1 KRYLDFAGGSMIRV
15 PVKAKKGIYR
25 VMRTRVPRT
34 RTFEL
39 YRRAEAK
46 TPDLIKEIYK
56 AISDEVETHPEA
68 TSHRSSSLIEGIPS
82 GWSYKSRW
90 LKFSSSEAERR
101 SLFEQVLW
109 TFFFDQSDTW
119 ETSWPEPRRTDAEY
133 VAVAGKRPVDRAPAP
148 RPKRAAAPTPKAASR
163 GIEAAPSAAPVAEA
177 TAQLI
182 PGDIVKIIEGRYT
195 GLIGQIVEIR
205 VVGKFNRFTVR
216 LPGDDQYYDVPN
228 FPMFA
233 LEKA

>member
-1 KRYLDFAGGSMIRV
+1 MIRV
-15 PVKAKKGIYR
+15 PVKTKKGVYR

-39 YRRAEAK
+39 YRRADAK
-46 TPDLIKEIYK
+46 TPDLIKAIYK
-56 AISDEVETHPEA
+56 VMCDEVEAHPEA

-148 RPKRAAAPTPKAASR
+148 RPKRAAAPASEVRSR
-163 GIEAAPSAAPVAEA
+163 GIDVAPSAAEV
-177 TAQLI
+177 TAQFI

-195 GLIGQIVEIR
+195 GLIGQITEVPI
-205 VVGKFNRFTVR
+205 VGGFERFTVS
-216 LPGDDQYYDVPN
+216 LPADDQYYDVPN
-228 FPMFA
+228 FPLFA
-233 LEKA
+233 LEKAQ

>member
-1 KRYLDFAGGSMIRV
+1 MGCTADFDKRYLDFAGGSMIRV

-56 AISDEVETHPEA
+56 AISDAVETHPEA

-82 GWSYKSRW
+82 GWSHKSRW
-90 LKFSSSEAERR
+90 LKFSASEAERR

-133 VAVAGKRPVDRAPAP
+133 VAVAGKRPVDWAPAP
-148 RPKRAAAPTPKAASR
+148 RPPQCGCPHPEGS
-163 GIEAAPSAAPVAEA
+163 
-177 TAQLI
+177 Q
-182 PGDIVKIIEGRYT
+182 PG
-195 GLIGQIVEIR
+195 
-205 VVGKFNRFTVR
+205 N
-216 LPGDDQYYDVPN
+216 
-228 FPMFA
+228 
-233 LEKA
+233 

>member
-1 KRYLDFAGGSMIRV
+1 MIRV
-15 PVKAKKGIYR
+15 PVKTKKGVYR

-39 YRRAEAK
+39 YQRADAK
-46 TPDLIKEIYK
+46 TPDLIKAIYK
-56 AISDEVETHPEA
+56 VICDEVETHPEA

-133 VAVAGKRPVDRAPAP
+133 VVEAGKRPVDRAPAP
-148 RPKRAAAPTPKAASR
+148 RPKRAAAPASEVRSR
-163 GIEAAPSAAPVAEA
+163 GIDVAPSAAEV
-177 TAQLI
+177 TAQFI

-195 GLIGQIVEIR
+195 GLIGQITEVPI
-205 VVGKFNRFTVR
+205 VGGFERFTVS
-216 LPGDDQYYDVPN
+216 LPADDQYYDVPN
-228 FPMFA
+228 FPLFA
-233 LEKA
+233 LEKAQ

>member
-1 KRYLDFAGGSMIRV
+1 MES
-15 PVKAKKGIYR
+15 
-25 VMRTRVPRT
+25 
-34 RTFEL
+34 
-39 YRRAEAK
+39 
-46 TPDLIKEIYK
+46 
-56 AISDEVETHPEA
+56 HPEA

-133 VAVAGKRPVDRAPAP
+133 VAIAGKRPVDRAPAP
-148 RPKRAAAPTPKAASR
+148 RPERAAAPAPKAASR
-163 GIEAAPSAAPVAEA
+163 GIEAAPSAAPAAEV

>member
-1 KRYLDFAGGSMIRV
+1 MIRV
-15 PVKAKKGIYR
+15 PVKTKKGIYR

-39 YRRAEAK
+39 YQRADAK
-46 TPDLIKEIYK
+46 TPDLIKAIYK
-56 AISDEVETHPEA
+56 VICDEVEAHPEA
-68 TSHRSSSLIEGIPS
+68 TSHRASSLIEGIPS
-82 GWSYKSRW
+82 GWSHKSRW

-109 TFFFDQSDTW
+109 TFFFDQRDTW

-133 VAVAGKRPVDRAPAP
+133 VAMAGKRPVDRAPAP
-148 RPKRAAAPTPKAASR
+148 RPKRAAAPAPKAASR
-163 GIEAAPSAAPVAEA
+163 GIEAAPSAAPAAEV

-195 GLIGQIVEIR
+195 GLIGQITEIPIVR
-205 VVGKFNRFTVR
+205 GFERFTVR
-216 LPGDDQYYDVPN
+216 LPADDQYYDVPN
-228 FPMFA
+228 FPRFA
-233 LEKA
+233 IENVK